1 MESIG
6 LRIVLC
12 LTFTIGGALIVWAL
26 RSAASGRLRRNHYVG
41 IRTATTMA
49 SDEAWTVAHRAGRP
63 LTETGGW
70 LMIVAGLA
78 ALVPMPE
85 SALTTVTVA
94 GVVALGGFT
103 GAGAWVGIRAARAL
117 PGDEAGNPDA

>member
-12 LTFTIGGALIVWAL
+12 LTFTIGGALVVWTA
-26 RSAASGRLRRNHYVG
+26 RSAGSGRLRRNHYVG

-49 SDEAWTVAHRAGRP
+49 GDEAWTVAHRAGRP

-70 LMIVAGLA
+70 LMILAGLA
-78 ALVPMPE
+78 ALIPMPE
-85 SALTTVTVA
+85 AALTAVTVTGVA
-94 GVVALGGFT
+94 CLGGFT
-103 GAGAWVGIRAARAL
+103 GAGAWVGIRAARNL
-117 PGDEAGNPDA
+117 PAGSAEKN